1 MNNIEFKDQ
10 LKEQIISHDLYN
22 QLDEVDKR
30 VILSDVYIHWLYN
43 VFDLLN
49 RDRKRTI
56 LLVTDHKHI
65 IESFKPIYLDLL
77 NNAL

>member
-1 MNNIEFKDQ
+1 MNTIEFKDQ

-22 QLDEVDKR
+22 HLDEVDKR

-43 VFDLLN
+43 VFDLLS
-49 RDRKRTI
+49 RDRQRTI
-56 LLVTDHKHI
+56 LLVTDHQHI

-77 NNAL
+77 NNAS

>member
-10 LKEQIISHDLYN
+10 LKEQITSHDLFSK
-22 QLDEVDKR
+22 LDEVDKR

-43 VFDLLN
+43 VFDLLS

-56 LLVTDHKHI
+56 LLVTNHQHI

-77 NNAL
+77 NNAS

>member
-1 MNNIEFKDQ
+1 MNNTEFKDQ

-43 VFDLLN
+43 VFDLLS
-49 RDRKRTI
+49 RDRQRTI

-77 NNAL
+77 NNAS

>member
-43 VFDLLN
+43 VFDLLS

-56 LLVTDHKHI
+56 LLVSDHLHI

-77 NNAL
+77 NNAS

>member
-43 VFDLLN
+43 VFDLLS
-49 RDRKRTI
+49 RDRKRTTQ
-56 LLVTDHKHI
+56 LVTDHQHI
-65 IESFKPIYLDLL
+65 VESFKPIYLDLL
-77 NNAL
+77 NNAS

>member
-43 VFDLLN
+43 VFDLLS
-49 RDRKRTI
+49 RDRQRTI
-56 LLVTDHKHI
+56 LLVTDHQHI

-77 NNAL
+77 NNAS